1 MPLWGMH
8 MGTPEGAHYRSRLFS
23 FFVARPPFGLPALM
37 GALKGTHMHHPLG
50 GALYNVCARV
60 REARR
65 AILAILL
72 AI

>member
-1 MPLWGMH
+1 
-8 MGTPEGAHYRSRLFS
+8 
-23 FFVARPPFGLPALM
+23 M